1 LNSNNLY
8 DKNITYAS
16 ACLIFRYKMVEKVV
30 IEQRIHNKTDFS
42 FKQVD
47 VILAEVKEKMNVH
60 PVSNIE
66 EFKESFKSSI
76 NIFD

>member
-1 LNSNNLY
+1 
-8 DKNITYAS
+8 
-16 ACLIFRYKMVEKVV
+16 MVEKVV